1 MKIFASMR
9 IISPNLLNNS
19 INWKKATHLVTSHP
33 ASNYGQRSVELNQ
46 NCKEFKWYLKV
57 NDIYMLLVMHQI
69 LYPVT
74 HLHQNNFIAG
84 GYQTNYLMQ
93 PYIKIILWVIFH
105 WTVLSLFSD
114 LIKIVSLLKLPDFEI
129 LAFPCNQ
136 FLRQEPGTAE
146 QAKDFACTRFKAEY
160 PVFQKVIT
168 VCWTCLLVLDDA
180 MVSICYM
187 VGYINLETNFTQ

>member
-1 MKIFASMR
+1 MFSR
-9 IISPNLLNNS
+9 IKSKLQGVQMIPGS
-19 INWKKATHLVTSHP
+19 
-33 ASNYGQRSVELNQ
+33 Q
-46 NCKEFKWYLKV
+46 
-57 NDIYMLLVMHQI
+57 NDIYMLLLMHQI
-69 LYPVT
+69 LYPIT
-74 HLHQNNFIAG
+74 HLRRINFIAG
-84 GYQTNYLMQ
+84 RYQTNCLMQ

-114 LIKIVSLLKLPDFEI
+114 LTKTVSLLKLPDFEI

>member
-1 MKIFASMR
+1 MKESITLSYQPPSIKLWAVFSR
-9 IISPNLLNNS
+9 IKSKLQGVQMIPGS
-19 INWKKATHLVTSHP
+19 
-33 ASNYGQRSVELNQ
+33 Q
-46 NCKEFKWYLKV
+46 
-57 NDIYMLLVMHQI
+57 NDIYMLLLMHQI

-74 HLHQNNFIAG
+74 HLHRNNFIAG

-93 PYIKIILWVIFH
+93 PYIKIILGVIFH

-114 LIKIVSLLKLPDFEI
+114 LTKTVSLLKLPDFEI

-160 PVFQKVIT
+160 PVFQKVRT
-168 VCWTCLLVLDDA
+168 VFWTCLLVQKLLLSFLISRWCHG
-180 MVSICYM
+180 VYM
-187 VGYINLETNFTQ
+187 SHGRVHQFGN